1 MRRILIGGS
10 YVGALAAGA
19 VASVQLWMQAL
30 TVDERSAI
38 RELALPGTQER
49 SVPALVEPARP
60 RIARPTVSPLPFAG
74 FIPIFASSSSG
85 PLGGGIPVAAPA
97 GGGGGGAPAP
107 PGAPVPGAPVPG
119 APVPGS
125 PVPGQPAVR
134 DVDRSRTGAYGFSG
148 FRGPRPSDLERTRHR

>member
-60 RIARPTVSPLPFAG
+60 RIARPTVSPSPFAG

-97 GGGGGGAPAP
+97 GGSGGGAPAP
-107 PGAPVPGAPVPG
+107 PGAPVPG

-125 PVPGQPAVR
+125 PVPGQPAAGG
-134 DVDRSRTGAYGFSG
+134 RSTPSG
-148 FRGPRPSDLERTRHR
+148 TSTAAGQTPTASAASAAPAPPTSNGP